1 MTDGSSNID
10 FMFDLRIH
18 LEVTSTLSA
27 AWNCCSFQT
36 SVIIA
41 LIRYIIISNNINNIC
56 IETEQLSLYWR
67 MTLMEYHPQ
76 DAEETE
82 IMLEHD
88 WLQFHFGIR

>member
-41 LIRYIIISNNINNIC
+41 LIRYIIISNNTNNIC